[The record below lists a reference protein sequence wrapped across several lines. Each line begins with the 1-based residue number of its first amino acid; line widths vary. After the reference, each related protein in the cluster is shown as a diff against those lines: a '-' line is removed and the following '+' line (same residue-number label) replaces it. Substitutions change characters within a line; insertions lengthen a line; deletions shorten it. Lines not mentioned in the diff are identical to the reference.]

1 MLSEDVLNLLKIL
14 WDANGPMTIQD
25 ILKKLRTSDF
35 EKVSV
40 TLQQMEEKRLVQAI
54 ETVVSSPA
62 YVPTEESK
70 RQILQHIVEIVRS
83 IKNVVSPYDLG
94 IKIMEMALNDA
105 ENPEEKLDVIEE
117 FEQMIDDLERWDR
130 KKKGFEY

>member
-40 TLQQMEEKRLVQAI
+40 TLQQME
-54 ETVVSSPA
+54 
-62 YVPTEESK
+62 
-70 RQILQHIVEIVRS
+70 
-83 IKNVVSPYDLG
+83 
-94 IKIMEMALNDA
+94 
-105 ENPEEKLDVIEE
+105 
-117 FEQMIDDLERWDR
+117 
-130 KKKGFEY
+130 

>member
-94 IKIMEMALNDA
+94 IKIMETALNDA
-105 ENPEEKLDVIEE
+105 ENPEEKLGVIEE